1 LSGTTKKA
9 DLQPLTTTI
18 DIDLKTILS
27 SESATSLQRVLAA
40 IALANND
47 SEEALNTLQETL
59 KSATSTPAN
68 DESLITLLFTM
79 INFCRI
85 VTTNPKIALSSDDK
99 NEMLSL
105 CLAQYNFIFDH
116 YTSDDGLL
124 QTQAWPPIF
133 TAEDPLL
140 KIGEQENGLSDLL
153 TNILFVRATAEL
165 IKAGGVYKLN
175 IASLIEGN
183 ELMIYCFNEKYWNE
197 NTGNYQR
204 DSWLTGSPN
213 PFFHLTGL
221 LPLYAKIPTQEKAE
235 TMLKHLLHPRYLE
248 NDGMPA
254 YFCAAWVQPDQFQSV
269 GPIQP
274 LLNWLLAIGLRNYDF
289 VVTAD
294 QVKSETMAL
303 IRKHGHYAAFTNTG
317 DIWPSQTNQPCP
329 ETAAVEILFAQYIR
343 H

>member
-1 LSGTTKKA
+1 M
-9 DLQPLTTTI
+9 QPLTTTI
-18 DIDLKTILS
+18 EIDLEEVL
-27 SESATSLQRVLAA
+27 TSKSTTPLQRVLAA
-40 IALANND
+40 VALANND
-47 SEEALNTLQETL
+47 SEEALKILQETL
-59 KSATSTPAN
+59 KAATTTPAN
-68 DESLITLLFTM
+68 DESLVAHFFSI
-79 INFCRI
+79 ISFCRI
-85 VTTNPKIALSSDDK
+85 IITNPKINLSTDNK
-99 NEMLSL
+99 IETLSL
-105 CLAQYNFIFDH
+105 CLAQYNFIFDQ

-124 QTQAWPPIF
+124 QTQAWPPILA
-133 TAEDPLL
+133 TEDPLL
-140 KIGEQENGLSDLL
+140 KIAEQQHGLPDLL
-153 TNILFVRATAEL
+153 TNILFIRATAEL
-165 IKAGGVYKLN
+165 IKAGGIHKLN
-175 IASLIEGN
+175 IAPLIEGN

-204 DSWLTGSPN
+204 DSWLTGSPQ

-235 TMLKHLLHPRYLE
+235 AMLQHLLHPRFLE

-254 YFCAAWVQPDQFQSV
+254 YFCAAWVQPDQPETA

-294 QVKSETMAL
+294 QVKSETLAL

-317 DIWPSQTNQPCP
+317 DLWPSENNEPCP
-329 ETAAVEILFAQYIR
+329 ETAAVEMLFAQYLR

>member
-1 LSGTTKKA
+1 M
-9 DLQPLTTTI
+9 QPLTTTI
-18 DIDLKTILS
+18 DIDLKTVLT
-27 SESATSLQRVLAA
+27 SETATSWQRVLAA
-40 IALANND
+40 AALASDD
-47 SEEALNTLQETL
+47 SEKAFKTLQETL
-59 KSATSTPAN
+59 RSATATPPN
-68 DESLITLLFTM
+68 DESLVMLFFTM
-79 INFCRI
+79 INFCRM

-99 NEMLSL
+99 NEILSL

-124 QTQAWPPIF
+124 QTQAWPSIF
-133 TAEDPLL
+133 MDGDPLL
-140 KIGEQENGLSDLL
+140 KIKEQENGFSDLL
-153 TNILFVRATAEL
+153 TNILFIRATAEL
-165 IKAGGVYKLN
+165 IKAGGVHKLN
-175 IASLIEGN
+175 IAPLIEGY

-204 DSWLTGSPN
+204 DSWLTDSPT

-235 TMLKHLLHPRYLE
+235 AMLQHLLHPRYLE
-248 NDGMPA
+248 KDGMPA
-254 YFCAAWVQPDQFQSV
+254 YFCAAWVQPDHPSST

-294 QVKSETMAL
+294 QVKSETLAL
-303 IRKHGHYAAFTNTG
+303 IRKHGYCAAFTNLG
-317 DIWPSQTNQPCP
+317 DVWPSQTNEPSP
-329 ETAAVEILFAQYIR
+329 ETAAIEILFAQYLR

>member
-1 LSGTTKKA
+1 M
-9 DLQPLTTTI
+9 QPLTTTI
-18 DIDLKTILS
+18 DIDLKTVLS
-27 SESATSLQRVLAA
+27 SESATSLQKVFAA
-40 IALANND
+40 VALANNN

-59 KSATSTPAN
+59 KSATATPAN
-68 DESLITLLFTM
+68 DESLITLFFAM

-85 VTTNPKIALSSDDK
+85 VTTDPKIALSSDNK
-99 NEMLSL
+99 NETLSL

-124 QTQAWPPIF
+124 RTQVWPPIF
-133 TAEDPLL
+133 MMEDPLL
-140 KIGEQENGLSDLL
+140 KITEQENGLSDLL
-153 TNILFVRATAEL
+153 TNILFIRATAEL
-165 IKAGGVYKLN
+165 IKAGGIHKLN
-175 IASLIEGN
+175 IAPLIESN

-204 DSWLTGSPN
+204 DSWLTDSPN

-235 TMLKHLLHPRYLE
+235 SMLKHLLHPRYLE

-254 YFCAAWVQPDQFQSV
+254 YFCAAWVQPDQSQSA

-303 IRKHGHYAAFTNTG
+303 IRNHGYYAAFTNTG
-317 DIWPSQTNQPCP
+317 DIWPSQINQPCP
-329 ETAAVEILFAQYIR
+329 ETAAVEILFAQYMR